1 MKFEEILEP
10 LRNGKKVRRRCWAE
24 DAFVEIRG
32 DKELYFD
39 RSFAYCRYVLRLED
53 LTATDWEIY
62 HEPILD
68 EEERKYLS
76 AVIKP
81 FRDRLV
87 YIKKVRDL
95 TNSFEY
101 ITIRIASVVYRDS
114 WSDIDFPYFK
124 ANSMY
129 KNMKLNKNYT
139 LAELEL

>member
-1 MKFEEILEP
+1 MKFEEILKP
-10 LRNGKKVRRRCWAE
+10 LRNGKKIRRRCWKE
-24 DAFVEIRG
+24 DVLIEFSKYGELCFVSDAFSR
-32 DKELYFD
+32 F
-39 RSFAYCRYVLRLED
+39 VLELED
-53 LTATDWEIY
+53 LNATDWEIY

-68 EEERKYLS
+68 KEEREYLS

-87 YIKKVRDL
+87 CIKKSRDL

-101 ITIRIASVVYRDS
+101 ITIRIVSAAYRDS

-129 KNMKLNKNYT
+129 KNMTLDKNYT
-139 LAELEL
+139 LAELGL